1 MATEA
6 NDDIL
11 YELGVALFEPALENK
26 TQKVM
31 TFSETLQ
38 T

>member
-6 NDDIL
+6 NDHIL
-11 YELGVALFEPALENK
+11 YELGIALFEPAFENR
-26 TQKVM
+26 TQKVTTSGE
-31 TFSETLQ
+31 TFQ